1 MKLQEKIL
9 YCRKKAGLSQ
19 EGLAE
24 KLGISRQAISKWET
38 GEAVP
43 EISKLLLLANTFHV
57 TTDWLLSEEEPE
69 VEYTDY
75 TFSSTSNIPEAS
87 SSIPE
92 ANSSWVDSLPGLIGQ
107 LVRRFGWL
115 IGVYI
120 TFIGAGMAGM
130 GVLARYMVR
139 QMFGHIT
146 DNSLFNSTFPF
157 QTNSI
162 TYDGT
167 GWQIG
172 IDKTMN
178 NFATNN
184 PVYTMGMVFIVLGI
198 LIMIVGIVAIILL
211 RRLRKKNDISAM

>member
-9 YCRKKAGLSQ
+9 YCRKRAGLSQ

-75 TFSSTSNIPEAS
+75 TFSSTSSIPEAS

-120 TFIGAGMAGM
+120 TFFGAGMAGM

-139 QMFGHIT
+139 QMLGNIGFG
-146 DNSLFNSTFPF
+146 NNLFNTTFPF
-157 QTNSI
+157 QTNDI

-198 LIMIVGIVAIILL
+198 LIMIVGIVTIILL
-211 RRLRKKNDISAM
+211 RRLKKQI